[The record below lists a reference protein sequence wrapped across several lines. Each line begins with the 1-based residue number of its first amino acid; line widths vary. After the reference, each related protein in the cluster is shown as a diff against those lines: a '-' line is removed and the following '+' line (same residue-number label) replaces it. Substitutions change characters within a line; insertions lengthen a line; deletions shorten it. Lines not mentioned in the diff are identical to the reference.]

1 MSNKTTVLKK
11 MSFNVW
17 SKALEFLINS
27 DVYFSDSIFEDN
39 IYKITFFK
47 YNLLE
52 NTLSL
57 TDNHLFNK
65 VKFDHISMR
74 IHSDLRKHNLS
85 SATNVPN
92 SRIDQEFSDLNELIS
107 KQKQKYISL
116 LVNRFEV
123 KPTIAKAR
131 AILREFPIC
140 FEGIQNAGRFKLLK
154 TNDVVDEKVIKMF
167 SIQLKDL
174 ESKLVKVGIEID
186 SARADELKIR
196 DKIRLLENKR
206 SNLKNEIKQKT
217 NLVKI

>member
-1 MSNKTTVLKK
+1 
-11 MSFNVW
+11 MSFHVW

-47 YNLLE
+47 YDLLN
-52 NTLSL
+52 NTLSI

-65 VKFDHISMR
+65 IKFDHISMR
-74 IHSDLRKHNLS
+74 IHPDLRKHNLS
-85 SATNVPN
+85 NANNVPN
-92 SRIDQEFSDLNELIS
+92 GRIDQEFSDLNEIIS

-116 LVNRFEV
+116 LVNRFET

-131 AILREFPIC
+131 AILREFPIS
-140 FEGIQNAGRFKLLK
+140 FEGIQNAGRFKTLK
-154 TNDVVDEKVIKMF
+154 TNDVVEKVIKLF

-174 ESKLVKVGIEID
+174 ESKLIKIDLEIN
-186 SARADELKIR
+186 SARSDELKIR
-196 DKIRLLENKR
+196 EKIRLLENKR